1 MNLHAIQEQAL
12 VTRTSALSAVGTLP
26 DGVSIDSFLAAA
38 SRVGDFDHYKVVTAE
53 ARNIVKQVSSS
64 AGEVGV
70 RAFLRAAL
78 AQGAI
83 NALGSAELRRLPPQ
97 IIADHTRELGR
108 VVSDSDPHAE
118 WLCLDND
125 LFQKEFGI
133 VSFRLYAAG
142 AQLVDPR
149 CGVPRSHM
157 LRGGLADVPRR
168 VLIMLGL
175 GGFRP
180 FFQVHAHEFM
190 LNLLNEQGREDCYRG
205 CIALFDLFP
214 KVRGIIAG
222 SWFYDPAVT
231 VISPRVAYFSK
242 TPLQH
247 GGHVMFVEE
256 GGQAAVDAVA
266 TSPTRRRL
274 QAEGKYVPKTYMLIW
289 GKKQMIAWAARR
301 SQAAVA

>member
-12 VTRTSALSAVGTLP
+12 VTRAAALGAVGKLP
-26 DGVSIDSFLAAA
+26 DGVSVDSFLAAA
-38 SRVGDFDHYKVVTAE
+38 SRVGDFDHYKVVPVE
-53 ARNIVKQVSSS
+53 ARNIVKQVSSC
-64 AGEVGV
+64 AGEIGV

-83 NALGSAELRRLPPQ
+83 NALASTELRRLPPSV
-97 IIADHTRELGR
+97 IADHTRELGR
-108 VVSDSDPHAE
+108 VVSDSDLHAE

-149 CGVPRSHM
+149 CGVPRSYM
-157 LRGGLADVPRR
+157 LKGGLADAPRR
-168 VLIMLGL
+168 VLTMLGL

-190 LNLLNEQGREDCYRG
+190 LDLLNEQGREDCYRG

-214 KVRGIIAG
+214 SVRGIIAG

-231 VISPRVAYFSK
+231 VISPRVAYFSQ
-242 TPLQH
+242 TPLKH

-256 GGQAAVDAVA
+256 GGQAAIDALA

-274 QAEGKYVPKTYMLIW
+274 HAEGKYVPKTYMLIW
-289 GKKQMIAWAARR
+289 GKKQMIAWAAN
-301 SQAAVA
+301 QPQVAVA

>member
-12 VTRTSALSAVGTLP
+12 ITRAAALGAVGQLP
-26 DGVSIDSFLAAA
+26 HGVTVDSFLAAA
-38 SRVGDFDHYKVVTAE
+38 SQVGDFDHYKVVPVA
-53 ARNIVKQVSSS
+53 ARDIVKQVAAS
-64 AGEVGV
+64 AGELGV
-70 RAFLRAAL
+70 RAFLRAVL

-83 NALGSAELRRLPPQ
+83 NALASPELRRLPPSVM
-97 IIADHTRELGR
+97 ADHTRELGR
-108 VVSDSDPHAE
+108 VVSNTELHAD

-149 CGVPRSHM
+149 CGIPRSYM
-157 LRGGLADVPRR
+157 LKGGLSDAPRR
-168 VLIMLGL
+168 LMIMLGL

-190 LNLLNEQGREDCYRG
+190 VNLMNEQAREDTYRG
-205 CIALFDLFP
+205 CISLFDLFP
-214 KVRGIIAG
+214 NVRGIIAG

-231 VISPRVAYFSK
+231 VISPRVAYFSS
-242 TPLQH
+242 TPLKH

-256 GGQAAVDAVA
+256 GGNALADALA
-266 TSPTRRRL
+266 TSPTRRKL
-274 QAEGKYVPKTYMLIW
+274 HAEGKYMPKTYMLVW
-289 GKKQMIAWAARR
+289 GKKQMIAWAAR
-301 SQAAVA
+301 QPQVAVA